1 MTAVHTILLVED
13 DPNEIYLTQRAF
25 RKANIS
31 VSLQVIDDG
40 DSAIAYLSG
49 TEKYAD
55 RELYPL
61 PNLILLDIKLPCRS
75 GHEILAWL
83 RQHSQLKILPVV
95 IFTSS
100 REPGDVNLAYEL
112 GANSYLVKPS
122 GLRALTKMVE
132 TLSLYW
138 LVDNEPP
145 EVLPVN
151 FSTP

>member
-1 MTAVHTILLVED
+1 MSTVHTILLVED
-13 DPNEIYLTQRAF
+13 DPNEIYLTRRAF
-25 RKANIS
+25 QKANIN
-31 VSLQVIDDG
+31 VSLQIIDDG

-49 TEKYAD
+49 TGEYAD
-55 RELYPL
+55 RQRFPI
-61 PNLILLDIKLPCRS
+61 PKLILLDLKLPCRS

-83 RQHSQLKILPVV
+83 RQHPNLSLLPVV

-100 REPGDVNLAYEL
+100 REPADVNLAYEL

-122 GLRALTKMVE
+122 GLKALKRVVE

-145 EVLPVN
+145 EVLSVEC
-151 FSTP
+151 

>member
-1 MTAVHTILLVED
+1 MTTVHTILLVED
-13 DPNEIYLTQRAF
+13 DPNEIYLTRRAF
-25 RKANIS
+25 QKANIN
-31 VSLQVIDDG
+31 VSLQIIDDG

-49 TEKYAD
+49 TGEYAD
-55 RELYPL
+55 RQRFPI
-61 PNLILLDIKLPCRS
+61 PKLILLDLKLPCRS

-83 RQHSQLKILPVV
+83 RQHPYLNLLPVV

-100 REPGDVNLAYEL
+100 REPADINLAYEL

-122 GLRALTKMVE
+122 GLKALKRVVE

-145 EVLPVN
+145 EVKIANVE
-151 FSTP
+151 

>member
-1 MTAVHTILLVED
+1 MTTVHTILLVED
-13 DPNEIYLTQRAF
+13 DPNEIYLTRRAF
-25 RKANIS
+25 QKANIN
-31 VSLQVIDDG
+31 VSLQIIDDG

-49 TEKYAD
+49 TGEYAD
-55 RELYPL
+55 RQRFPI
-61 PNLILLDIKLPCRS
+61 PKLILLDLKLPCRS

-83 RQHSQLKILPVV
+83 RQHAYLNLLPVV

-100 REPGDVNLAYEL
+100 REPADVNLAYEL

-122 GLRALTKMVE
+122 GLKALKRVVE

-145 EVLPVN
+145 EVKIANVE
-151 FSTP
+151 

>member
-1 MTAVHTILLVED
+1 MTTVHTILLVED
-13 DPNEIYLTQRAF
+13 DPNEIFLTQRAF
-25 RKANIS
+25 RKANIN
-31 VSLQVIDDG
+31 VSLQVIYDG
-40 DSAIAYLSG
+40 DSAIAYLAG

-55 RELYPL
+55 RSLYPL
-61 PNLILLDIKLPCRS
+61 PKLILLDLKLPCRS

-83 RQHSQLKILPVV
+83 RQHPQLKILPVV

-122 GLRALTKMVE
+122 GLRALSKMVE

-145 EVLPVN
+145 EVRPFNL
-151 FSTP
+151 STS

>member
-1 MTAVHTILLVED
+1 MTTVHTILLVED
-13 DPNEIYLTQRAF
+13 DPNEIFLTRRAF
-25 RKANIS
+25 RKANIN

-40 DSAIAYLSG
+40 DSAIAYLAG

-61 PNLILLDIKLPCRS
+61 PKLILLDLKLPCRS

-83 RQHSQLKILPVV
+83 RQHPQLKILPVV

-122 GLRALTKMVE
+122 GLRALSKMVE

-145 EVLPVN
+145 EVRPFN
-151 FSTP
+151 FSTS

>member
-1 MTAVHTILLVED
+1 MTTVHTILLVED
-13 DPNEIYLTQRAF
+13 DPNEIFLTQRAF
-25 RKANIS
+25 RKANIN
-31 VSLQVIDDG
+31 VSLQVIYDG
-40 DSAIAYLSG
+40 DSAIAYLAG

-55 RELYPL
+55 RSLYPL
-61 PNLILLDIKLPCRS
+61 PNLILLDLKLPCRS

-83 RQHSQLKILPVV
+83 RQHPQLKILPVV

-122 GLRALTKMVE
+122 GLRALSKMVE

-145 EVLPVN
+145 EVRPFNL
-151 FSTP
+151 STS

>member
-1 MTAVHTILLVED
+1 MTAIHTILLVED

-25 RKANIS
+25 QKANIN
-31 VSLQVIDDG
+31 VSLQIIDDG

-49 TEKYAD
+49 AGEYAD
-55 RELYPL
+55 RQRFPI
-61 PNLILLDIKLPCRS
+61 PKLILLDLKLPCRS

-83 RQHSQLKILPVV
+83 RQHPYLNLLPVV

-100 REPGDVNLAYEL
+100 REPADVNLAYEL
-112 GANSYLVKPS
+112 GANSYLVKPN
-122 GLRALTKMVE
+122 GLKALKRVVE

-145 EVLPVN
+145 VRAG
-151 FSTP
+151 

>member
-1 MTAVHTILLVED
+1 MTTVHTILLVED
-13 DPNEIYLTQRAF
+13 DPNEIYLTRRAF
-25 RKANIS
+25 QKANIN
-31 VSLQVIDDG
+31 VSLQIIDDG

-49 TEKYAD
+49 TGEYAD
-55 RELYPL
+55 RQRFPI
-61 PNLILLDIKLPCRS
+61 PKLILLDLKLPCRS

-83 RQHSQLKILPVV
+83 RQHPYLNLLPVV

-100 REPGDVNLAYEL
+100 REPADVNLAYEL

-122 GLRALTKMVE
+122 GLKALKRVVE

-145 EVLPVN
+145 EVKIANVE
-151 FSTP
+151 